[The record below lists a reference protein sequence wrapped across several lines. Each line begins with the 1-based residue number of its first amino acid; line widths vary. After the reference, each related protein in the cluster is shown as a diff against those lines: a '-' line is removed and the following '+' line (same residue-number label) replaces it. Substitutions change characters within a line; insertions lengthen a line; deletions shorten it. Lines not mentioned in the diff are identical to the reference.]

1 MCGFLYVNVARRNC
15 PVTLHCVTLLRE
27 RALLYKARVR
37 YKSRHS
43 DHKEEFASAQR
54 PQMQKCSPRVHSR
67 ANIFAFEKNAEHL
80 QIRRSV
86 IWVESPK
93 SHKRTVRE
101 HAVII
106 RVMRREECGAFADS
120 TQCHLGGITQIPQ
133 ENRTKCAAF
142 SMSTFLRNNR
152 FVVVMS
158 DYPILFVFGT
168 AFMVFV

>member
-1 MCGFLYVNVARRNC
+1 MCGFLYINVARRNC

-54 PQMQKCSPRVHSR
+54 PQMQKCSPRVHSW

-93 SHKRTVRE
+93 SHKRSARNVRLSLYQRGE
-101 HAVII
+101 KKLSRDATLRYAITRASLTI
-106 RVMRREECGAFADS
+106 QGSRSRPQLRRAK
-120 TQCHLGGITQIPQ
+120 H
-133 ENRTKCAAF
+133 
-142 SMSTFLRNNR
+142 
-152 FVVVMS
+152 
-158 DYPILFVFGT
+158 
-168 AFMVFV
+168 

>member
-54 PQMQKCSPRVHSR
+54 SQMQKCSPRVHSR

-93 SHKRTVRE
+93 SHKRTAQNVRLSLCQRSCE
-101 HAVII
+101 II
-106 RVMRREECGAFADS
+106 GSWLLCTIIQSFLSLAQRLWFLYEIVVSCNCA
-120 TQCHLGGITQIPQ
+120 
-133 ENRTKCAAF
+133 KCPRYI
-142 SMSTFLRNNR
+142 M
-152 FVVVMS
+152 
-158 DYPILFVFGT
+158 LFT
-168 AFMVFV
+168 IYLYI